1 MKKLS
6 TYLFLVLLSISTFS
20 FADDIRD
27 FQIEGMSIGDSA
39 LDFFSKEDII
49 KNSKSYYKNKKFTP
63 VENNNYPF
71 FKTYFAVDF
80 NFKTGDS
87 KYKIHSLRGVI
98 DYRNKSLSECKKQ
111 LREIF
116 NEIAINFQ
124 KWEKESITTVNHIAD
139 PSGKSKY
146 ISGSFWSDQGVI
158 SVSCTDYS
166 EETGWMD
173 HLGVAIKTKDFNK
186 WLKIAYEE

>member
-1 MKKLS
+1 MRV
-6 TYLFLVLLSISTFS
+6 FIAVLVLIFS
-20 FADDIRD
+20 LQSWTKADDIRD
-27 FQIEGMSIGDSA
+27 FEIEGISIGDSA
-39 LDFFSKEDII
+39 LDYFSKEDII
-49 KNSKSYYKNKKFTP
+49 KNSKPYYKNKKFTP

-98 DYRNKSLSECKKQ
+98 DYRNKSVSECKKK

-116 NEIAINFQ
+116 KEISINFQ
-124 KWEKESITTVNHIAD
+124 KWEKKNITTVNHMAD

-146 ISGSFWSDQGVI
+146 ISGSFWSDQGII
-158 SVSCTDYS
+158 SVSCSDYS

-173 HLGVAIKTKDFNK
+173 HLGVAIKTRDFNK

>member
-1 MKKLS
+1 MRV
-6 TYLFLVLLSISTFS
+6 FIAVLVLIFS
-20 FADDIRD
+20 VQSWTKADDIRD
-27 FQIEGMSIGDSA
+27 FEIEGISIGDSA
-39 LDFFSKEDII
+39 LDYFSKEDII
-49 KNSKSYYKNKKFTP
+49 KNSKPYYKNKKFTP

-98 DYRNKSLSECKKQ
+98 DYRNKSVSECKKK

-116 NEIAINFQ
+116 KEISINFQ
-124 KWEKESITTVNHIAD
+124 KWEKKNITTVNHMAD

-146 ISGSFWSDQGVI
+146 ISGSFWSDQGII
-158 SVSCTDYS
+158 SVSCSDYS

-173 HLGVAIKTKDFNK
+173 HLGVAIKTRDFNK